1 MTVKFYSFTKRPN
14 STKQPAPNSELLTLS
29 SVELKEECSFINP
42 VLKIKGLTQGTAF
55 VPGMYNYV
63 YIPLWLRYYFIQDWT
78 YINGLWEVSL
88 IIDVMASHK
97 TEIGNTQTYIERCAS
112 ASDGNI
118 IDTLYPAEICPAI
131 ESVAAS
137 GSLWD
142 TTSITLSGMTFVV
155 GCINNDTS
163 YKIGAVTYYAL
174 TLAQLK
180 SLLGY
185 LFSNSIFNSS
195 SITEMSEGLYKS
207 LFNPFQYIVSCTAF
221 PFGLETF
228 ASAAVNYANI
238 KVGYWDTG
246 ISALVVE
253 SIYSKRFISVTIPNH
268 PQISRGAYLNRAP
281 YTKLTLFAA
290 PFGSIPIDPD
300 VLSIGN
306 YLHCPVFVDNISGDA
321 TLRVAI
327 TTSQNPD
334 TTGQYT
340 ITERTANVGIPI
352 QLAQVMPDYIG
363 SIGNGVGALTSA
375 ITGNI
380 AGVISSTLSAVSCSM
395 PSVSTTGANGSFLEV
410 LPDTLLIVEHY
421 PLVNED
427 NEEYGRPLCDKR
439 TISTLSGYIKC
450 GNADHAFGGTDYE
463 RKTINDYMRSGFFY
477 E

>member
-1 MTVKFYSFTKRPN
+1 MVVKFYTFSKRTN
-14 STKQPAPNSELLTLS
+14 STKQPAPNSEALTLS
-29 SVELKEECSFINP
+29 NVEIKDECSFINP
-42 VLKIKGLTQGTAF
+42 TLRIHDRINNAVF

-63 YIPLWLRYYFIQDWT
+63 YIVLWLRYYFVRDWR
-78 YINGLWEVSL
+78 YVNGAWEVDL
-88 IIDVMASHK
+88 TVDPMASHK
-97 TEIGNTQTYIERCAS
+97 TAIGNTNTYIERSAS

-118 IDTLYPAEICPAI
+118 IDTMYPAKICPAI

-142 TTSITLSGMTFVV
+142 TTSVTLSGMTFVV
-155 GCINNDTS
+155 GCINNDTT
-163 YKIGAVTYYAL
+163 YKIGAITYYAL

-185 LFSNSIFNSS
+185 LFSNNIFNAS
-195 SITEMSEGLYKS
+195 SITEMGEGLYKS

-228 ASAAVNYANI
+228 AGSSVHYANI

-246 ISALVVE
+246 INVLVVE
-253 SIYSKRFISVTIPNH
+253 SIYSKRFITATIPDH

-281 YTKLTLFAA
+281 YTKLTLYAA

-306 YLHCPVFVDNISGDA
+306 YLRCPVFIDNITGDA

-327 TTSQNPD
+327 TTTQNPD
-334 TTGQYT
+334 DTGRYT
-340 ITERTANVGIPI
+340 VSERTSKLGIQI
-352 QLAQVMPDYIG
+352 QLDQVMPDYIG
-363 SIGNGVGALTSA
+363 AISSGVGALSSA

-380 AGVISSTLSAVSCSM
+380 AGAISSALSAVACSM
-395 PSVSTTGANGSFLEV
+395 PTVSTNGANGSFLEV

-421 PLVNED
+421 PLANED
-427 NEEYGRPLCDKR
+427 NAEYGRPLCDKR
-439 TISTLSGYIKC
+439 TINTLSGYIKC
-450 GNADHAFGGTDYE
+450 GDADKEFGCTEYE
-463 RKTINDYMRSGFFY
+463 RNTINQYLKDGFFY

>member
-1 MTVKFYSFTKRPN
+1 MTIKFYDFSKRPN
-14 STKQPAPNSELLTLS
+14 STKQPAPNSEAISLTA
-29 SVELKEECSFINP
+29 VELKDECSFVNP
-42 VLKIKGLTQGTAF
+42 TIRIKDKISGTVF

-63 YIPLWLRYYFIQDWT
+63 YIPLWLRYYYVRDWR
-78 YINGLWEVSL
+78 YINGAWEVDL
-88 IIDVMASHK
+88 TIDAMASHK
-97 TEIGNTQTYIERCAS
+97 TAIGNTQTYIERSAS

-118 IDTLYPAEICPAI
+118 IDTLYPAKICPSI

-142 TTSITLSGMTFVV
+142 INSITLSGMSFVV

-221 PFGLETF
+221 PFALETF
-228 ASAAVNYANI
+228 ASVNVHYTNI

-246 ISALVVE
+246 INALVVE
-253 SIYSKRFISVTIPNH
+253 SIYSKRFISATIPDH
-268 PQISRGAYLNRAP
+268 PQIARGAYLNRSP
-281 YTKLTLFAA
+281 YTKLTLYAA

-300 VLSIGN
+300 VLSIGT
-306 YLHCPVFVDNISGDA
+306 YLHCPVFIDNISGEA
-321 TLRVAI
+321 TMRIAI
-327 TTSQNPD
+327 TTSQTPD
-334 TTGQYT
+334 TTGMYT
-340 ITERTANVGIPI
+340 VSERTSNVGIPI

-363 SIGNGVGALTSA
+363 SISNGVGALTSA
-375 ITGNI
+375 MTGNI
-380 AGVISSTLSAVSCSM
+380 AGVISNTLSAVSCSM
-395 PSVSTTGANGSFLEV
+395 PTVSTTGANGSFLEV
-410 LPDTLLIVEHY
+410 LPNTLLIVEHY

-427 NEEYGRPLCDKR
+427 NAEFGRPLCDKR
-439 TISTLSGYIKC
+439 TINTLSGYVKC
-450 GNADHAFGGTDYE
+450 GNIDQSFGCTEYE
-463 RKTINDYMRSGFFY
+463 RSIINNYMKSGFFY